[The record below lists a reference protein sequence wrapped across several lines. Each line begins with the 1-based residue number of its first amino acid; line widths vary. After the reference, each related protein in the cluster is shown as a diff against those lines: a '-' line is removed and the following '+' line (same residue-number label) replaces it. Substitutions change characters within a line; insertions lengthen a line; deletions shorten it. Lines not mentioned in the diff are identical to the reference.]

1 MRMGLVRAGAW
12 TVATAAAV
20 SVSWLGVHRV
30 LADTS
35 YQQPHMLAGVTAP
48 TSATPTPLP
57 TPPPLPS
64 STGPA
69 ASRPASPTTTTTT
82 ATTTTTTTTTTSSG
96 PGAGGGD
103 QIESFTRPGGRIV
116 ISMGPNSAS
125 LVSAIADQGWS
136 VHTWVEKTWIRVDF
150 DQGDQGSVFYVTWNG
165 HPPMVQD

>member
-35 YQQPHMLAGVTAP
+35 YQQPHMLAGVAAP
-48 TSATPTPLP
+48 AGATPTPLP
-57 TPPPLPS
+57 TPPPLPTS
-64 STGPA
+64 SGST
-69 ASRPASPTTTTTT
+69 ASRPAPPP
-82 ATTTTTTTTTTSSG
+82 TTTTTSSG
-96 PGAGGGD
+96 PGGNSGGGGN

-116 ISMGPNSAS
+116 ISMGPKSAG

-136 VHTWVEKTWIRVDF
+136 VHTWVEPTWIRVDF
-150 DQGDQGSVFYVTWNG
+150 DQGNQGSVFYVTWNG